1 MNDMF
6 KPIGK
11 KQRQSK
17 AEGMKGKPD
26 KTTHV
31 LGASIH
37 KRKQPEKWPDEQKGL
52 NQEKRGRGRPVGS
65 LNHRR
70 GQVTLTELKDQASVM
85 IRKLYK
91 HMDTEAFQYTKN
103 TTAAWANVVDK
114 WAMLSG
120 RPTEIIGHVEV
131 EKQRPGL
138 VKLASRIASS
148 REKEPA

>member
-1 MNDMF
+1 MSMF
-6 KPIGK
+6 KPIRPK
-11 KQRQSK
+11 KPRLSK
-17 AEGMKGKPD
+17 APGMKGKPD
-26 KTTHV
+26 KTTEV
-31 LGASIH
+31 LGVSIQKS
-37 KRKQPEKWPDEQKGL
+37 KRKHPEELPEQRA
-52 NQEKRGRGRPVGS
+52 RGRGRPAGS

-85 IRKLYK
+85 IRRLYK
-91 HMDTEAFQYTKN
+91 HMETDEFQWTKN

-148 REKEPA
+148 REKESA